1 MQMRTGERWFG
12 ECLAKNGTWDARG
25 EAWPRTICLPPSL
38 GWFNPPFSNQ
48 RTKDWG
54 ISSQID
60 FYPKSRKHMFTS
72 WSHLIIYYIIGS
84 FHLGSPWNLPQKC
97 RTHFEA
103 PLPNI
108 ECISSEKCLI
118 VQSIR
123 EAEWC
128 VCLFDKVDLSA
139 HTLCVCY
146 RSCGLNFSHDG
157 SNASGRLP
165 ES

>member
-1 MQMRTGERWFG
+1 
-12 ECLAKNGTWDARG
+12 
-25 EAWPRTICLPPSL
+25 
-38 GWFNPPFSNQ
+38 
-48 RTKDWG
+48 
-54 ISSQID
+54 
-60 FYPKSRKHMFTS
+60 MFTS

-97 RTHFEA
+97 RTHFDA

-108 ECISSEKCLI
+108 ECILSEKCLI
-118 VQSIR
+118 VRSIR

-165 ES
+165 ESYQSFSQTRGGWYEISEPFEGRLDWDNCTAPVCGLQTCKAYEGLKHVHRG